1 MLFFKGKPCQQ
12 ALLVSRTTPK
22 KVKKYAFMVHAALVS
37 AVIDGDKGS
46 DWGLTWG
53 LTWAG
58 FWLAFLR
65 DPWGSSALQFLAT
78 RRIQWRK
85 M

>member
-12 ALLVSRTTPK
+12 ALLVSRTAPK

-37 AVIDGDKGS
+37 AVIDGDEGPDS
-46 DWGLTWG
+46 G

-58 FWLAFLR
+58 FGLAFLR
-65 DPWGSSALQFLAT
+65 DPRGSGALQFLAT